1 MFKPKGFAALAA
13 VCAAAWLGGCAT
25 PRLAVEPAAARPGM
39 IVRVSSTGP
48 VFRKGEGGEV
58 RIAGRPASIVR
69 TVSEREVH
77 VLVPAVEAGA
87 AQVTLGSGGRSAGSV
102 TVLPAPSVEL
112 VVSMEDKKLT
122 LVRATPRAG
131 EVETRVS
138 PDQARLSFDVVN
150 EQGGLVFTGAVADPT
165 RREVFDGPN
174 ARDAVLRGAPRSKK
188 AVFAV
193 KVPNVPGRFTV
204 KFYSVAAGVDL
215 KSAQGRAGRE
225 PLGEI
230 VVERKEKP

>member
-1 MFKPKGFAALAA
+1 MLKLGGFSVLAAACAALALA
-13 VCAAAWLGGCAT
+13 GCAT
-25 PRLAVEPAAARPGM
+25 RRLTVEPAMVSPGM
-39 IVRVSSTGP
+39 IVRVSSTKP
-48 VFRKGEGGEV
+48 VFRKGEEGEV

-69 TVSEREVH
+69 TVSEREVD
-77 VLVPAVEAGA
+77 VMVPAVEAGA
-87 AQVTLGSGGRSAGSV
+87 ARVTLGRGGQSTGNV

-112 VVSMEDKKLT
+112 VVSMEDNKLT
-122 LVRATPRAG
+122 LMRATPRAG

-138 PDQARLSFDVVN
+138 RDQARLSFDVIN

-174 ARDAVLRGAPRSKK
+174 SQGAVLRGTPRSKK

-204 KFYSVAAGVDL
+204 KFYAVPAGVDL
-215 KSAQGRAGRE
+215 KSTEGRAARE